1 MSCCDDK
8 TQQGKQKSGLNG
20 FLTGSRGLMLL
31 GSVAVAGG
39 LAFGWDNL
47 VLLGIAPILLSLL
60 PCLIMCG
67 LGLCMMKCKDKKGEA
82 TEQSDAT
89 NVQARVEDASEV
101 NAGTA
106 STTRQLVDQSE
117 SIKQSSSK
125 FQA

>member
-1 MSCCDDK
+1 MSHYVRIRPMHDEV
-8 TQQGKQKSGLNG
+8 QRQ
-20 FLTGSRGLMLL
+20 
-31 GSVAVAGG
+31 
-39 LAFGWDNL
+39 
-47 VLLGIAPILLSLL
+47 
-60 PCLIMCG
+60 
-67 LGLCMMKCKDKKGEA
+67 KGEA

-106 STTRQLVDQSE
+106 PTTRQLVDQSE

>member
-8 TQQGKQKSGLNG
+8 TQQNKQKSGLQG
-20 FLTGSRGLMLL
+20 LLTGPRGLMLL
-31 GSVAVAGG
+31 GGVAVAGG

-47 VLLGIAPILLSLL
+47 VMLGIAPILLSLL

-82 TEQSDAT
+82 TEQSDAN

-106 STTRQLVDQSE
+106 STTRQIVDQNE
-117 SIKQSSSK
+117 SIKHSSSN

>member
-8 TQQGKQKSGLNG
+8 TQQSKQKSGLQG
-20 FLTGSRGLMLL
+20 LLTGPRGLMLL
-31 GSVAVAGG
+31 GGVAVAGG

-67 LGLCMMKCKDKKGEA
+67 LGLCIMKCKDKKGEA

-89 NVQARVEDASEV
+89 NVQAQVEDASEV
-101 NAGTA
+101 NADTA
-106 STTRQLVDQSE
+106 HNTHQIVDQSE